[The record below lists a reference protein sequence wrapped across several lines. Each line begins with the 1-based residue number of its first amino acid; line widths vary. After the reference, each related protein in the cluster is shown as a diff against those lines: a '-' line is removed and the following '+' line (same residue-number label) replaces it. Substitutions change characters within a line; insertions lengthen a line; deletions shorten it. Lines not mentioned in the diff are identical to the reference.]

1 MVCINLWH
9 RFPRLTIPWIQITSM
24 LINYMKRA
32 FAHIWSCRTLTP
44 ACHCSFIRPHHPPP
58 GFLVA
63 LTWCPVHAHTPAC
76 FPWPTSCRHCQCLCW
91 LSASCHTPPALATL
105 HRCGHTCCTAAGCEC
120 FYSYHRC
127 HRPLHP
133 RVPKLLLL
141 PLLTTIS
148 GKDPTARSATSSH
161 WAL

>member
-1 MVCINLWH
+1 MQDFDSSLSLLLH
-9 RFPRLTIPWIQITSM
+9 T
-24 LINYMKRA
+24 
-32 FAHIWSCRTLTP
+32 
-44 ACHCSFIRPHHPPP
+44 PPP
-58 GFLVA
+58 SSPRISGGTHVVSR
-63 LTWCPVHAHTPAC
+63 PRSHTSVLPLA
-76 FPWPTSCRHCQCLCW
+76 TSCRHCQCLCW